1 MKVSSITI
9 SNNLVQNR
17 KDLITYAAEKGAG
30 FMKDLKAQDTF
41 NGKIIDEFMS
51 MGFINVGFTPKEKT
65 WSATEL
71 LKNYAKEMGLIKE

>member
-17 KDLITYAAEKGAG
+17 KDLIKYAAEKGAG

>member
-17 KDLITYAAEKGAG
+17 KDLIKYAAEKSAG

-51 MGFINVGFTPKEKT
+51 IGFINVGFTPKEKT